1 MFCKVLRDT
10 FPKVTFLGYID
21 KAKKGDD
28 IHHLNEIREIKFDQI
43 LILSANHFDSIY
55 SEYSRVVPL
64 TKLVK
69 VQVIN
74 NTYKFSTK
82 WKILRERIYTLPK
95 KVRMKLLSFL
105 VFFLEKTNYQRKGI
119 VFISKSFIGNNS
131 KALFVNVSQKPK
143 QVSLL
148 TDNLVQLNKL
158 KSKGFNVQILDSCR
172 AMWKIASAK
181 TVILDQGNFT
191 EPLKALSSKQI
202 TIQMWHG
209 VPLKRMNRMENITYD
224 AMISTSDYVNDT
236 SLADVIVSRKYFNY
250 GYPRNDL
257 LLKEHDA
264 EDLVLCDMEL
274 YDLAKSHF
282 TKGSKVIVYMPTHRE
297 SATSIDSTPPPLIPL
312 NFESL
317 DLSLKKLDARLIV
330 KLHPF
335 VKQFQDMHMPK
346 KGYENIHF
354 HSAEGDIYP
363 LLKYTDI
370 LITDYSSIYFDFLL
384 LDRPIIFFSYD
395 YEEYSSNMNGFV
407 YDYESFAPGSKVK
420 TEKEL
425 VAEIEKQVNGEDKHR
440 TERKFVRDKFYTYQ
454 DAESSSRICEKF
466 NLLN

>member
-1 MFCKVLRDT
+1 MRF
-10 FPKVTFLGYID
+10 
-21 KAKKGDD
+21 
-28 IHHLNEIREIKFDQI
+28 
-43 LILSANHFDSIY
+43 
-55 SEYSRVVPL
+55 
-64 TKLVK
+64 
-69 VQVIN
+69 
-74 NTYKFSTK
+74 
-82 WKILRERIYTLPK
+82 
-95 KVRMKLLSFL
+95 LSFL
-105 VFFLEKTNYQRKGI
+105 IFFLEKINYQRKGI

-131 KALFVNVSQKPK
+131 KALFVKVSQKSK

-158 KSKGFNVQILDSCR
+158 KSEGFNVQILDSCR

-181 TVILDQGNFT
+181 TVIQDQGNFT
-191 EPLKALSSKQI
+191 EPLKALSSEQI

-209 VPLKRMNRMENITYD
+209 VPLKRMNRMGNITYD

-257 LLKEHDA
+257 LLTEHDS

-282 TKGSKVIVYMPTHRE
+282 AKGSKVIVYMPTHRE
-297 SATSIDSTPPPLIPL
+297 SATSIGSTPPPLIPL

-317 DLSLKKLDARLIV
+317 DSSLKKLDTRLIV

-395 YEEYSSNMNGFV
+395 YEEYSTNMNGFV
-407 YDYESFAPGSKVK
+407 YDYESFAPGPKVK

-425 VAEIEKQVNGEDKHR
+425 VAEIEKQANGEDKHR
-440 TERKFVRDKFYTYQ
+440 TERKFVRDKFYTHQ
-454 DAESSSRICEKF
+454 DAKSSSRICEKF